1 MSVFFLTAMDFAVLG
16 FLVPSLWEIEV
27 AFAASVF
34 VILAYWFFT
43 FRTGD
48 HHSDRSLSDNSAA
61 VHASDDKVKVTLV
74 FSFIMYSVIVSFVLF
89 QNHAGKIL
97 VRSCSFNLFF

>member
-1 MSVFFLTAMDFAVLG
+1 
-16 FLVPSLWEIEV
+16 
-27 AFAASVF
+27 
-34 VILAYWFFT
+34 
-43 FRTGD
+43 
-48 HHSDRSLSDNSAA
+48 
-61 VHASDDKVKVTLV
+61 VKVTFV